1 MQNELNPLLLS
12 QNSIR
17 FATRV
22 AIFFIIRDELIEA
35 ITWKHPVKSLCLGLT
50 ITLLYLHPVS
60 FSVILTLI
68 FVTMMPISLTHDVT
82 TNLRDLQNFMASY
95 SSSYDQ
101 LVHFRQNYYH
111 YISPSTISSVLV
123 IFLIVVPLLAF
134 LRISIDRYLPVGLW
148 IILIAL
154 HPHFRSSF
162 SNWYFMRQ
170 DRLPSLQLRNEVA
183 QVWKHTVEKEG
194 QTMTFYSSSPK
205 DSELPL
211 VPSLEL
217 IDPPVNYS
225 WAPDSSWTFH
235 SPNEFHRFVYWN
247 PEPVKLKR
255 TPSVR
260 TS

>member
-22 AIFFIIRDELIEA
+22 AIFFIIRDELVEA
-35 ITWKHPVKSLCLGLT
+35 ITWKHPVKSVCLGLT

-60 FSVILTLI
+60 FSAILILI

-111 YISPSTISSVLV
+111 YISPSTISSVLLT
-123 IFLIVVPLLAF
+123 FLVMVSLLAF
-134 LRISIDRYLPVGLW
+134 LRISIDRYLPIGLW
-148 IILIAL
+148 IVLIAL
-154 HPHFRSSF
+154 HPQFRNF
-162 SNWYFMRQ
+162 FYEWYSTKR

-183 QVWKHTVEKEG
+183 QVWRHVEEKEG
-194 QTMTFYSSSPK
+194 QTMTFYSPSPN
-205 DSELPL
+205 STRLPL

-217 IDPPVNYS
+217 IDPPANYS

-235 SPNEFHRFVYWN
+235 SPNEFRRFVYWN
-247 PEPVKLKR
+247 PQPVKLKR
-255 TPSVR
+255 TSSVH
-260 TS
+260 T

>member
-22 AIFFIIRDELIEA
+22 AIFFIIRDELMEA
-35 ITWKHPVKSLCLGLT
+35 ITWKHPVKSVCLGLT

-60 FSVILTLI
+60 FSAILTLI
-68 FVTMMPISLTHDVT
+68 FITMMPISLTHDVT

-111 YISPSTISSVLV
+111 YISPSAISSVLV
-123 IFLIVVPLLAF
+123 ISLIIFPLLAL

-148 IILIAL
+148 IVLIAL
-154 HPHFRSSF
+154 HPQFRSSF
-162 SNWYFMRQ
+162 SQWYSTRK
-170 DRLPSLQLRNEVA
+170 DTLSSLQLRNEVA
-183 QVWKHTVEKEG
+183 QVWRHVVEKEG
-194 QTMTFYSSSPK
+194 QITTFYSPSPK
-205 DSELPL
+205 VTEPPL

-235 SPNEFHRFVYWN
+235 SPNEFRRFVYWN
-247 PEPVKLKR
+247 PQPVKLKR
-255 TPSVR
+255 TSSVR